1 MLYVVY
7 QYNII
12 SQKNQNR
19 NKIGILG
26 DSPVFTFHL
35 ISFLAFG
42 CTQSVSQSYSPY
54 DLPLP
59 QEYRL
64 ASYREFCSQKRK

>member
-1 MLYVVY
+1 M
-7 QYNII
+7 
-12 SQKNQNR
+12 QKKQNR

-26 DSPVFTFHL
+26 YSSVFTFHL
-35 ISFLAFG
+35 ILFLAFG
-42 CTQSVSQSYSPY
+42 CTQSVSQSYSPH